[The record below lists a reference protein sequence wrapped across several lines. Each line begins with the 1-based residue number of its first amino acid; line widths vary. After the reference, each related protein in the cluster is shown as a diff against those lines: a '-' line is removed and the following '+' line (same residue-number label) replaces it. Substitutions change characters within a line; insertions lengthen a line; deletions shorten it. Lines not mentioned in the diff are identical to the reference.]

1 MRMVTERIPVPPDAV
16 RVWRGHALANQR
28 ADRQA
33 FCRSMGSVFMPVTVQ
48 LMGPLGLTAYL
59 PAIMPP
65 AECPDVPD
73 EIALVFYRSQAAYTD
88 SSATSAS
95 RGYSLLHRAIFDL
108 SDPTSRTVSRSGFPC
123 RWNGVLTDHSAY
135 FLLDEATDWFMGV
148 TTAAVATAADAASLQ
163 RRVPG
168 LVECFGTG
176 GPQSLDGAVLSVDGA
191 CLCLWVHSPNGCFE
205 QLRGMCEKTGLRC
218 VWSGS
223 ARAVQCAAGL
233 FDADGGF
240 CVANGDFLNVQ
251 FPRGERPRSQVEP
264 GEVLSPETT
273 SIKIYEQVH
282 QNL

>member
-1 MRMVTERIPVPPDAV
+1 MPMVIERIPVPPDAV
-16 RVWRGHALANQR
+16 RVWRGHALASQR
-28 ADRQA
+28 ADRKA

-88 SSATSAS
+88 SSAASAS
-95 RGYSLLHRAIFDL
+95 RAYSLLHRAIFDL

-123 RWNGVLTDHSAY
+123 RWSGGLTDHSAY
-135 FLLDEATDWFMGV
+135 FLLDEATDWFMGA

-163 RRVPG
+163 RCVPG
-168 LVECFGTG
+168 LVERLGTG
-176 GPQSLDGAVLSVDGA
+176 GLQSLDGAVLAVDGA
-191 CLCLWVHSPNGCFE
+191 CLCLWVHSSSGHIE
-205 QLRGMCEKTGLRC
+205 QLQGLCEEAGLRC

-223 ARAVQCAAGL
+223 AGAVQCAAGL

-240 CVANGDFLNVQ
+240 CVADGDFLNVH
-251 FPRGERPRSQVEP
+251 FPRGERPCSQLKP
-264 GEVLSPETT
+264 GEVPSPKTT
-273 SIKIYEQVH
+273 SIKIYERVH
-282 QNL
+282 QNI